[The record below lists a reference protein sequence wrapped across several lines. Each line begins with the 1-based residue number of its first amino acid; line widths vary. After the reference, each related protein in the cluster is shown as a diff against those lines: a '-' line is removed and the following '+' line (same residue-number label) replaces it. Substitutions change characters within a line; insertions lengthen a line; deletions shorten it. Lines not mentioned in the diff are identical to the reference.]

1 MRGGAQTGRQYAARC
16 CITELLYYWQTV
28 RRTLATTCVFTYWQT
43 VRRTLLAPGRV
54 RTACSSDWRVC
65 VCVCVCLCVCVCVC
79 VCVCECVRACV
90 PVCACVCLCA
100 NVRAYT
106 ANHDPANA
114 LHLNDHRPKPHASP
128 TPKTHASPR
137 PKPKP
142 HCLGLNLK
150 HISQA

>member
-1 MRGGAQTGRQYAARC
+1 MGHRLVDSTPHVVALLNYFTTGRQYAARWQ
-16 CITELLYYWQTV
+16 LLVCSLTGRQYGARCW
-28 RRTLATTCVFTYWQT
+28 RLAVS
-43 VRRTLLAPGRV
+43 APHAPATG
-54 RTACSSDWRVC
+54 VC
-65 VCVCVCLCVCVCVC
+65 VCVFVCVCVC

-150 HISQA
+150 HIG